1 MAHLSSP
8 HHFPQQPQQPVSAHA
23 IRPTHTTTSCAAVA
37 ERGGSGAPG
46 PWPSSKQSPAANRTA
61 SPSQI
66 TAASPPS
73 PHQLFGPKKAG
84 HPAAY
89 NEDPQF
95 AAFKQ
100 CNDPAVAKALRVGQR
115 QRLDPT
121 AVAEHLGGS
130 SLYSRL
136 ALALAKSQAVDA
148 KEVFEAFEFC
158 ERVRRRMRRPNLVD
172 LACGHGLVGI
182 LMTALEPT
190 HIRRV
195 VLLDRRKPASH
206 DTILR
211 AVAAVAPWVADGRIV
226 FLEQDLY
233 AADVWSQLSEAL
245 SQPVMTTGGP
255 LLGASLLA
263 SSSDGE
269 SGGGSGASSS
279 ASSASSS
286 ASSTITSSNSSTIA
300 SSNSSTIASS
310 SSMMSTLAHS
320 DDTAFNQRRLVGWS
334 PSQLYNVISKVEDYN
349 KFVPWCRKSMVVKR
363 VGDGYMEAEL
373 EVGFQMLRERYISK
387 VTLQRDT
394 KVRSCVSDS
403 ALFDH
408 LDSTWVMEQGPTQHS
423 CWLTFDVDFAFRSA
437 LHGYVADMFFAEV
450 VKRMVGAFEGQCDK
464 RFGQSSL
471 IRVRQE
477 AFKPRQAEA
486 QEGQQQTEAVVC
498 SQLWTALDFR
508 GAHAWQGSTTRP
520 TKQGSSATGNAL
532 PPLLPRAALWM

>member
-320 DDTAFNQRRLVGWS
+320 DDTAVGRMQQSAPSISVFAKGGEEKELMQRAAVNPPAQL
-334 PSQLYNVISKVEDYN
+334 PSIL
-349 KFVPWCRKSMVVKR
+349 
-363 VGDGYMEAEL
+363 
-373 EVGFQMLRERYISK
+373 
-387 VTLQRDT
+387 
-394 KVRSCVSDS
+394 
-403 ALFDH
+403 
-408 LDSTWVMEQGPTQHS
+408 
-423 CWLTFDVDFAFRSA
+423 
-437 LHGYVADMFFAEV
+437 
-450 VKRMVGAFEGQCDK
+450 
-464 RFGQSSL
+464 
-471 IRVRQE
+471 
-477 AFKPRQAEA
+477 
-486 QEGQQQTEAVVC
+486 AV
-498 SQLWTALDFR
+498 
-508 GAHAWQGSTTRP
+508 HAC
-520 TKQGSSATGNAL
+520 GNATDRCL
-532 PPLLPRAALWM
+532 DIAALWRCPVAVMPCCYTSTARGSPFGVRRALGTSVAADVHRSYRLDAAGYVSVDWLCIPQAITDMNRILLAA